1 MKINGL
7 ILVLSVVF
15 GINATAQ
22 NLPHQLTPQEKE
34 RMQTYL
40 ESFQHRNSQAGN
52 FLVFDP
58 PASKVRAAAEWEEI
72 DGLLVTWTSYLPTV
86 REIIRWARLET
97 TVWVVC
103 SDSNAVKNSLTNNN
117 IPLSNIRY
125 LQINFDSVWSRDYG
139 QWNVY
144 TNDVDSLYMVDWIYN
159 RPRPD
164 DDVVPEF
171 LSDVTQIPMFSLTQ
185 SPNDLTHTGGNYMV
199 DGYGTAFSSELI
211 LDENPTKTQAQI
223 DTIMKHFMG
232 IQRYVKMP
240 TLPYDG
246 IHHIDMHLKLLDEE
260 TLLWAEYPNGV
271 ADGPQ
276 IEANL
281 QYVQSNYPSV
291 FGTPYKIVRIPS
303 PPEIWNGNEYY
314 PDNQGAYLTYTN
326 AVFVN
331 KTVLVTQY
339 YTAYD
344 TIARRIWE
352 TALPGYKIQ
361 FIDCNDIIQAS
372 GALHC
377 ITKEVMSSDPLL
389 ITHQALHD
397 TYNTTNDYRV
407 DAWIKHRSGIAS
419 ATLFYTTD
427 TTQAYQSVAMSL
439 TNAGTNTWTGF
450 IPAQVPGTKVYY
462 YVAAQSNSGKSQVRP
477 MPAPQGYWKF
487 EVLGPVSTFEPTAEL
502 SVNLFPNPSNA
513 LVCLNLNRKH
523 SIPVEASIYNAI
535 GQQVGRFSAASL
547 DTGNKKLFFDSSALA
562 PGVYTVVVSTEQETK
577 SLKLGV
583 K

>member
-1 MKINGL
+1 MMLKRFYL
-7 ILVLSVVF
+7 FVFILVGYSGLS
-15 GINATAQ
+15 Q
-22 NLPHQLTPQEKE
+22 NLPHSLSPAEQKAMPA
-34 RMQTYL
+34 YL
-40 ESFQHRNSQAGN
+40 ESFHHKSTQAGDL
-52 FLVFDP
+52 LVFDP
-58 PASKVRAAAEWEEI
+58 PASPVRAAAEWEEI

-86 REIIRWARLET
+86 RDIIRWARLET

-103 SDSNAVKNSLTNNN
+103 DDSLAVKTSLTNNN

-125 LQINFDSVWSRDYG
+125 LEVPFNSVWSRDYG

-144 TNDVDSLYMVDWIYN
+144 TNAVDSLYMVDWIYN

-164 DDVVPEF
+164 DDLVPEK
-171 LSDVTQIPMFSLTQ
+171 LSDATQIPMFSLTQ
-185 SPNDLTHTGGNYMV
+185 TPNDLVHTGGNYMV

-211 LDENPTKTQAQI
+211 LDENPSKTAAEI
-223 DTIMKHFMG
+223 DTIMKRFMG
-232 IQRYVKMP
+232 IERYVKMP

-260 TLLWAEYPNGV
+260 TLLWGEYPAGV

-303 PPEIWNGNEYY
+303 PPEIWNGNAYY
-314 PDNQGAYLTYTN
+314 PDDQGAYLTYTN

-339 YTAYD
+339 YEEYD
-344 TIARRIWE
+344 TTALRIWE
-352 TALPGYKIQ
+352 SALPGYKIQ

-377 ITKEVMSSDPLL
+377 ITKEVMSADPLL
-389 ITHQALHD
+389 ITHQALDD
-397 TYNTTNDYRV
+397 TYNTASPYQV
-407 DAWIKHRSGIAS
+407 DAWIKHRSGIAN
-419 ATLFYTTD
+419 ATLYYTTD
-427 TTQAYQSVAMSL
+427 TTQAYQAVAMNL
-439 TNAGTNTWTGF
+439 TNANTDTWTGL
-450 IPAQVPGTKVYY
+450 IPAQAEGTDVYY
-462 YVAAQSNSGKSQVRP
+462 YVSAQSNSGKTQVRP
-477 MPAPQGYWKF
+477 MPAPAGYWDF
-487 EVLGPVSTFEPTAEL
+487 RVLGPVSAPAPKAEWSL
-502 SVNLFPNPSNA
+502 NLFPNPSKGI
-513 LVCLNLNRKH
+513 VCLALNLDHGSTVQARVFN
-523 SIPVEASIYNAI
+523 SL
-535 GQQVGRFSAASL
+535 GQQVGQFSPAVL
-547 DTGNKKLFFDSSALA
+547 DTGNKKLFLDASTLPAGMYL
-562 PGVYTVVVSTEQETK
+562 VSVESDQGRK